1 VCQVQYSLL
10 RLGEEA
16 EEEEEEE
23 EEDGEERACRMQRGR
38 EGEEEGASHHAV
50 GSTAVHHAT

>member
-1 VCQVQYSLL
+1 MCQVQYSLL
-10 RLGEEA
+10 RLG